1 MKSKAPT
8 RRTLGPV
15 SDLEHHLPTD
25 WWRTLFNAMYL
36 QTDGDVVEND
46 VNTSAEID
54 MVVDAVG
61 LEPND
66 RILDLCCGQGRHSM
80 ELARRGFRQ
89 VTGLDRSRYL
99 VRLARSRAKK
109 TGLEVKFR
117 EGDARKFAFR
127 DSSFDCVLVMGNSFG
142 YFDQEEDDLAVLTSI
157 KRSLRPSGTLAIDIT
172 NGEWMRDHF
181 EPRSWEWID
190 ANQFVCRERSLSGN
204 RDRLIS
210 REVVVHAEKGVIADQ
225 FYAER
230 LYGREPLRKLLEK
243 AGFKDI
249 RVHDEVKGQSTRG
262 TDLGMMAQ
270 RYIVSACA
278 PAEKSPKRRAGGMAF
293 PNITVLFGDPRL
305 PDSVKRDGA
314 FNAEDYDTIER
325 FKKAASE
332 LSEYSFTYVDN
343 HSALIK
349 TLREE
354 RPTFVLNL
362 CDEGYNNEATM
373 ELHVPAVL
381 EMLDIPYSGA
391 GPSAL
396 GLCYNKAQVRAIAAA
411 YEVAVPLETYFD
423 ADDQSATI
431 PSIFPAL
438 IKPCNGDSSI
448 GITKDAVVHDPTE
461 AVAYLSE
468 LRQTLPDR
476 AVLVQEF
483 LSGAEYSVGLI
494 GNPGFGMTALPVLE
508 VDYSHLDPN
517 LPKILGYESKWLP
530 DSPYWSDIRF
540 HEAHIPEDQQRRMVD
555 WSMTLFQRLG
565 CRDYAR
571 FDYRADASGNVKLL
585 EVNPNPGWCWDG
597 KLNLMAG
604 FAGYR
609 YAELLRMIVE
619 AAQGRA
625 IAEGAVAAPVSLTS
639 ARATV

>member
-1 MKSKAPT
+1 
-8 RRTLGPV
+8 
-15 SDLEHHLPTD
+15 
-25 WWRTLFNAMYL
+25 
-36 QTDGDVVEND
+36 
-46 VNTSAEID
+46 
-54 MVVDAVG
+54 
-61 LEPND
+61 
-66 RILDLCCGQGRHSM
+66 
-80 ELARRGFRQ
+80 
-89 VTGLDRSRYL
+89 
-99 VRLARSRAKK
+99 
-109 TGLEVKFR
+109 
-117 EGDARKFAFR
+117 
-127 DSSFDCVLVMGNSFG
+127 
-142 YFDQEEDDLAVLTSI
+142 
-157 KRSLRPSGTLAIDIT
+157 
-172 NGEWMRDHF
+172 
-181 EPRSWEWID
+181 
-190 ANQFVCRERSLSGN
+190 
-204 RDRLIS
+204 
-210 REVVVHAEKGVIADQ
+210 
-225 FYAER
+225 
-230 LYGREPLRKLLEK
+230 
-243 AGFKDI
+243 
-249 RVHDEVKGQSTRG
+249 
-262 TDLGMMAQ
+262 MAQ
-270 RYIVSACA
+270 RYIVSARA
-278 PAEKSPKRRAGGMAF
+278 PAEKPTKRRAGGVAF
-293 PNITVLFGDPRL
+293 PNVTVLFGDPRL
-305 PDSVKRDGA
+305 PDSIKRDGA
-314 FNAEDYDTIER
+314 FNAEDYDTIKR
-325 FKKAASE
+325 FKEAASE
-332 LSEYSFTYVDN
+332 LSEYSFTYMDN
-343 HSALIK
+343 HSALMK

-354 RPTFVLNL
+354 RPAFVLNL

-448 GITKDAVVHDPTE
+448 GITMNAVVHDPTE

-468 LRQTLPDR
+468 LRQSLPDR

-483 LSGAEYSVGLI
+483 LSGAEYSVGLV

-508 VDYSHLDPN
+508 VDYSHLDPD
-517 LPKILGYESKWLP
+517 LPQILGYESKWLP
-530 DSPYWSDIRF
+530 DSPYWSDIRY
-540 HEAHIPEDQQRRMVD
+540 HEAKIPEDQQRRMID

-571 FDYRADASGNVKLL
+571 FDYRADASGQVKLL

-619 AAQGRA
+619 AAQGRV
-625 IAEGAVAAPVSLTS
+625 IAEGAVDLPVSLAS